1 MNFDVITISLE
12 SSLYPL
18 CYEPKQALVYA
29 VYLNWKSP
37 TFERG
42 GVHARPYEIIDSW
55 SQMQKNEI
63 H

>member
-1 MNFDVITISLE
+1 MNFDVMTISLE

-18 CYEPKQALVYA
+18 RYKPKQAVVYA

-42 GVHARPYEIIDSW
+42 EYTHACMKILDSW
-55 SQMQKNEI
+55 SQMKKNEI